1 MVGHLVGRREDTN
14 TEDRKIVF
22 VAHSLGGLVVERALQ
37 LSENS
42 AEKHLRQ
49 IENSTVGI
57 AFLGTPHAGSG
68 FAPFAKSVGKAL
80 SFLGKRVN
88 TDILEALKR
97 DSQILLDVEDWFGHW
112 RRRRAETNPV
122 QITCFFEELE
132 LPAFGKVVEETQA
145 RIAGYSSYGIH
156 ANHMNMTKFSGTED
170 PGYRAVSRELRR
182 WVRAASEQ
190 QV

>member
-1 MVGHLVGRREDTN
+1 M
-14 TEDRKIVF
+14 
-22 VAHSLGGLVVERALQ
+22 VERALQ

-156 ANHMNMTKFSGTED
+156 ANHMVRRLQHAYLCLGLLKPFSSSF
-170 PGYRAVSRELRR
+170 SRPAFQFRNGIL
-182 WVRAASEQ
+182 
-190 QV
+190 